1 MLSEKAEQTAP
12 RQEAAAVLQQFAY
25 CARDAQGR
33 LIKGVTEAPDR
44 LSAVRHLEEKGCLV
58 FSVAPFAKSLPAR
71 DMPLGGEQRTA
82 AAWRGT
88 SGRGIFPFAFNLA
101 VRFKFSPGRREVAV
115 FTRQLAVLTGS
126 GLPLLRALAVLRQQP
141 RILGGHGEV
150 VAGIQEKVARG
161 ETLAGAFASYPHV
174 FSDFYVQMVRAGET
188 SGALEEVLTRIAG
201 ALEREIEW
209 KGKIA
214 GALVYPAVILFF
226 VLGALSFLL
235 AVVFPGFARTFAW
248 LGVPLPWLT
257 RELLGLSGWLSEKGM
272 LLLTGLI
279 GIAFAVAAAG
289 RTPRGRRW
297 RDGMLLRL
305 PLAGRMA
312 RRLAAARFA
321 SALALL
327 LSSGVPLLLALEVA
341 EAAAGNAVFESR
353 MAGARYSIQRGEGIV
368 RPLAATGL
376 FEPLALNLIAAG
388 EEGGRLGEMLQS
400 VARFYEL
407 EVEQTLAVAVPLLE
421 PLLVALLAAAVGVT
435 AASIIL
441 PMLDMINLL

>member
-1 MLSEKAEQTAP
+1 MLPEKAGQTALQ
-12 RQEAAAVLQQFAY
+12 QEAANVLQQFIY
-25 CARDAQGR
+25 SGRDAQGR
-33 LIKGVTEAPDR
+33 LIKGVMEAPDR
-44 LSAVRHLEEKGCLV
+44 LSVVRHLQEKGCLAV
-58 FSVAPFAKSLPAR
+58 SVVPFARALPAKGV
-71 DMPLGGEQRTA
+71 PLGGEKHPA
-82 AAWRGT
+82 DWRSAGY
-88 SGRGIFPFAFNLA
+88 SKLFSFNLPG
-101 VRFKFSPGRREVAV
+101 RFKLYPGLREVAV
-115 FTRQLAVLTGS
+115 FTRQLAVLVGS

-141 RILGGHGEV
+141 HVLGGQEEV

-161 ETLAGAFASYPHV
+161 ETLAGAFAAYPNI

-201 ALEREIEW
+201 VLEKEIEW
-209 KGKIA
+209 RGKIV
-214 GALVYPAVILFF
+214 GALVYPAVIFFF

-248 LGVPLPWLT
+248 LDVPLPWLT
-257 RELLGLSGWLSEKGM
+257 RELLQLSGWLSEKGV

-279 GIAFAVAAAG
+279 GLCLAVAVIG
-289 RTPRGRRW
+289 RTPQGRKW
-297 RDGMLLRL
+297 RDSVLLRL

-312 RRLAAARFA
+312 MRLTVARFA
-321 SALALL
+321 STLALL
-327 LSSGVPLLLALEVA
+327 LSSGVPLLIALEVA

-353 MAGARYSIQRGEGIV
+353 IAGARYSIQRGEGIV

-388 EEGGRLGEMLQS
+388 EESGRLGDMLQS

-407 EVEQTLAVAVPLLE
+407 EVEQTLAVVVPLLE
-421 PLLVALLAAAVGVT
+421 PLLVALLAVAVGVT
-435 AASIIL
+435 AASIVL